1 MTKAV
6 NAFILLT
13 VFFSVLA
20 NAQVDHSAH
29 EPVMPSEEVH
39 TGHTEQDSH
48 EGHDMMF
55 DRTGMVMN
63 TNSDVLPLGC
73 EEINGDI
80 AFTVQAG
87 TQYAIQEAGRIF
99 GYSQYSFNVPPCSRV
114 SITLVNE
121 DQVRH
126 QWMLHGLPRYLYP
139 QGMFHLEASGGETVQ
154 GTFIVPKDDAT
165 YLVHCDVTQHM
176 EKGMKA
182 QFVVGNGAGD
192 IWSVPN
198 ISADFKRDP
207 LDNGSAYWLLFWS
220 TLVGAVVFM
229 GIFRKG
235 FDKR

>member
-6 NAFILLT
+6 IAFILLP
-13 VFFSVLA
+13 VFFTSLGY
-20 NAQVDHSAH
+20 AQVDHSAH
-29 EPVMPSEEVH
+29 EHVMPTEQVH
-39 TGHTEQDSH
+39 TGHAEQDAH

-63 TNSDVLPLGC
+63 ANSDVLPLGC
-73 EEINGDI
+73 EEISGDL

-87 TQYAIQEAGRIF
+87 TQYAIKEAGRIF
-99 GYSQYSFNVPPCSRV
+99 GFSQYSFNVPPCSRV
-114 SITLVNE
+114 SITFVNE

-182 QFVVGNGAGD
+182 QFVVGSGD
-192 IWSVPN
+192 GDLWSVPN
-198 ISADFKRDP
+198 ISADFNREP

-220 TLVGAVVFM
+220 TLVGAGVFI
-229 GIFRKG
+229 GVFKKG